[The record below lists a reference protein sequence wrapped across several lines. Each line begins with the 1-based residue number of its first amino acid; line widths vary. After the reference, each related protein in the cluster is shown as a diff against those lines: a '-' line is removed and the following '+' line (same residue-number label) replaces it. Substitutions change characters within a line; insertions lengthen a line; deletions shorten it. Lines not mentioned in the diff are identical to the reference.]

1 MPESA
6 SAVDRQSFHDW
17 LAGHAR
23 GTLNDELTAALGE
36 LVEAVGSHE
45 KPGKL
50 TLTLTVDVAGSGGRT
65 VLIAGEVTTKAP
77 KPAPEASIF
86 YVGDA
91 GTLHRD
97 DPFAMRMPG
106 VPFTETDGAVRV
118 IDPDTGEV
126 RRVDEEA

>member
-1 MPESA
+1 MPDER
-6 SAVDRQSFHDW
+6 VDRSPFHEW
-17 LAGHAR
+17 LEGHAR

-36 LVEAVGSHE
+36 LVEAVGAHE

-50 TLTLTVDVAGSGGRT
+50 TLTLAVDVAGSGGRT
-65 VLIAGEVTTKAP
+65 VLISGEVAVKAP

-86 YVGDA
+86 YVGEA

-106 VPFTETDGAVRV
+106 VPFTQSDGEVRV
-118 IDPDTGEV
+118 VDPDTGEV
-126 RRVDEEA
+126 KPVPEVG

>member
-1 MPESA
+1 MPETEES
-6 SAVDRQSFHDW
+6 DRVAFHDW
-17 LAGHAR
+17 LATHAR

-50 TLTLTVDVAGSGGRT
+50 TLTLAVDVAGSGGRT
-65 VLIAGEVTTKAP
+65 VLISGEVAIKAP

-86 YVGDA
+86 YVGEA

-97 DPFAMRMPG
+97 DPFASRLPG
-106 VPFTETDGAVRV
+106 VPFKQTDGEVRV
-118 IDPDTGEV
+118 VDPDTGEV
-126 RRVDEEA
+126 RPVPEEA